1 MKKTFTKR
9 GFLNAR
15 IRRRLLV
22 HHISL
27 AVVAANLIFTILLV
41 APSDSSHFALSIAT
55 AYAGLIFL
63 AVTLAI
69 GPLNLLRGLRNPVSN
84 DLRRDI
90 GIWAGILGLLHVF
103 VSLPLPT
110 GNIVLLFLR
119 DTGEQIGVTLRTDI
133 IGIANDLGLLATL
146 VTILLLV
153 LSNDW
158 SLTFFGAKRWKNLQ
172 RWSYPLLALVV
183 LHGLGYLLPVRY
195 PSYLFDLF
203 VLTTLAVVVLQ
214 IAGFVIK
221 RMKAKRRARVVDVA
235 HIEP

>member
-1 MKKTFTKR
+1 MLTPTAATKKAPTKR

-22 HHISL
+22 HHIPL
-27 AVVAANLIFTILLV
+27 AVAAANLIFTILLLTP
-41 APSDSSHFALSIAT
+41 AASSHFGLSIAT

-63 AVTLAI
+63 AVTLAV

-90 GIWAGILGLLHVF
+90 GIWAGILGLLHVM
-103 VSLPLPT
+103 VSLPA
-110 GNIVLLFLR
+110 GNILFLFLR
-119 DTGEQIGVTLRTDI
+119 DTGEQIGVAFRTDI

-146 VTILLLV
+146 LTLLLLF

-158 SLTFFGAKRWKNLQ
+158 SLTLLGAKRWKSLQ

-183 LHGLGYLLPVRY
+183 AHGLGYILQEHRQ
-195 PSYLFDLF
+195 STLFDIF
-203 VLTTLAVVVLQ
+203 ILTTVAVVILQ
-214 IAGFVIK
+214 IAGFLNK
-221 RMKAKRRARVVDVA
+221 RKILRRRREA
-235 HIEP
+235 EQG